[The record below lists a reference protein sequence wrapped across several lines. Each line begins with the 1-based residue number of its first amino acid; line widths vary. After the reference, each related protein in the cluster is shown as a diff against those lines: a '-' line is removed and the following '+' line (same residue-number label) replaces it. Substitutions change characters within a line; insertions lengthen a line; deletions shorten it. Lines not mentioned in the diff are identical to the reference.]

1 MQCLPYE
8 LIYWVTYSHWRRELI
23 KYLCS
28 AVSRSLIFLVILSG
42 NVLALSPSC
51 FVWHEWHLS
60 LLFSSL
66 ILPST
71 LGSEF
76 LAVSFSRALISH
88 LLIINHP
95 DKVLQGL
102 GCPASCWSAWN
113 VTKFDGSER
122 FAILLQL
129 AIWSYEIVIIIRQL
143 RMSWYGVF
151 WNTSV
156 PSSLFLLV
164 VKAFVKKPYVLQYS
178 ATSKMN
184 FHFMFLFL
192 YFRNLFSKCVPA
204 CILFIKTSSGV
215 IRFYYVSV
223 EEIPSVPCYGMH
235 IQTDVHAQNS
245 EVQSSTRDY
254 EDTDVQE
261 DCICIFCACTHMR
274 ESMFSQ
280 KVCVPCTL
288 ILCKYTCHIY
298 I

>member
-1 MQCLPYE
+1 
-8 LIYWVTYSHWRRELI
+8 
-23 KYLCS
+23 
-28 AVSRSLIFLVILSG
+28 
-42 NVLALSPSC
+42 
-51 FVWHEWHLS
+51 
-60 LLFSSL
+60 
-66 ILPST
+66 
-71 LGSEF
+71 
-76 LAVSFSRALISH
+76 
-88 LLIINHP
+88 
-95 DKVLQGL
+95 
-102 GCPASCWSAWN
+102 
-113 VTKFDGSER
+113 
-122 FAILLQL
+122 
-129 AIWSYEIVIIIRQL
+129 
-143 RMSWYGVF
+143 MSWYGVF

-192 YFRNLFSKCVPA
+192 YFRNLFSKCVSA

-274 ESMFSQ
+274 ESMFSLYIN
-280 KVCVPCTL
+280 TL
-288 ILCKYTCHIY
+288 QIYLPYIY
-298 I
+298 IALEQFAKFYSTASWFLNDKYLLGGWKLLCQVSVQIAHFNIRVKEPWKMKYILETKWKIVSFCSFARWVLKQLMLSSLQ